1 MGVRLI
7 DETGKPLAGTAGTPA
22 GGVLTVQGTG
32 SGGAISAV
40 TPLQSPLYAGPN
52 GMAYPLGQYGSN
64 GPLSVASM
72 GVDSSGILRVFRVP
86 DKFKPITAQ
95 AVTAGTP
102 VAVWTPASAK
112 KFRLMGGGVS
122 LSVAGYVIFKD
133 ASTVIWQ
140 TPMLQAGVPYNIP
153 ENLGNGILSAA
164 ANNILYIDVSATGTV
179 NGGVFGTEE

>member
-7 DETGKPLAGTAGTPA
+7 DETGKPLVGTTGTPA
-22 GGVLTVQGTG
+22 GGVLTVQGPWW
-32 SGGAISAV
+32 GGGIV
-40 TPLQSPLYAGPN
+40 TVKPDTVTAQEGGNTVKCVIDGAG
-52 GMAYPLGQYGSN
+52 GW
-64 GPLSVASM
+64 GPLDTISYIWDGAAVRASRTP
-72 GVDSSGILRVFRVP
+72 S
-86 DKFKPITAQ
+86 KFKLITAQ

-102 VAVWTPASAK
+102 VAVWTPASGK

-153 ENLGNGILSAA
+153 ENIGNGILSAA
-164 ANNILYIDVSATGTV
+164 ANNVLYIDVSATGTV